1 MISCKSYQRAGVRL
15 LLLCLLSL
23 TWISI
28 SAPHWLLAAWIS
40 DKSLHFVCQVSFCLL
55 ENRKSWN
62 WRQKLGS
69 NILYPEYSC
78 FNSIRF
84 NSDESRTDRLPCQ
97 WPMSITTYP
106 KNKISFKERCVC
118 LDQVR
123 IRLQISSC
131 DTQRA
136 VWPQKGGLRGIGN
149 ATVWSTSTFRLYVF
163 ESHFLLHVD
172 FLLTVGFKVFAG
184 RVALGGL

>member
-15 LLLCLLSL
+15 LLLCLLRL

-40 DKSLHFVCQVSFCLL
+40 DKSLHFVCQMFFCLL
-55 ENRKSWN
+55 KNKKSRN
-62 WRQKLGS
+62 WKKLAVK
-69 NILYPEYSC
+69 YSIPS
-78 FNSIRF
+78 FYSIRF
-84 NSDESRTDRLPCQ
+84 NTDESGPDRLPGQ
-97 WPMSITTYP
+97 WPMSIHYNTTYP
-106 KNKISFKERCVC
+106 KNKMRYAFFKERCVC
-118 LDQVR
+118 WDQVR

-149 ATVWSTSTFRLYVF
+149 ATVWSTSTFRL
-163 ESHFLLHVD
+163 
-172 FLLTVGFKVFAG
+172 
-184 RVALGGL
+184 

>member
-15 LLLCLLSL
+15 LLLCLLRL

-28 SAPHWLLAAWIS
+28 SAPHWLLAGWIS
-40 DKSLHFVCQVSFCLL
+40 DKSLHFVCQIFVCLH
-55 ENRKSWN
+55 ENRKSGN
-62 WRQKLGS
+62 WRKKLGS
-69 NILYPEYSC
+69 NILYPEYSS
-78 FNSIRF
+78 FNSIKF
-84 NSDESRTDRLPCQ
+84 NTDESGPDRLPGQ
-97 WPMSITTYP
+97 WPMSIHYNTTYP
-106 KNKISFKERCVC
+106 KNKMRYAFFKERSVC

-149 ATVWSTSTFRLYVF
+149 ATVWSTSTFRL
-163 ESHFLLHVD
+163 
-172 FLLTVGFKVFAG
+172 
-184 RVALGGL
+184 